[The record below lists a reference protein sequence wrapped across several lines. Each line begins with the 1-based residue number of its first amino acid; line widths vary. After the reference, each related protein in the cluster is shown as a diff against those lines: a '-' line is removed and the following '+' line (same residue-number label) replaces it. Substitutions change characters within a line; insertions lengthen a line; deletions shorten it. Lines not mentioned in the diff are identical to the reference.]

1 MVTLPVRV
9 QSIASPFEGGFLFGY
24 DTGVISSALLL
35 IEEDYHFTTVEKEL
49 IVTITLACAGV
60 FALLAG
66 PINKIFGR
74 RKAIIGSAIL
84 FGLGSLILLAAKGF
98 NELLIGRAVVGV
110 GLGISSMS
118 VPVYLSE
125 CAPPSV
131 RGKLNTANQIS
142 ITFGEWIAAL
152 LGGIVSKFPF
162 GWRILLGAAVLPAG
176 IQLFGFLC
184 ALPESPRYL
193 LEQGRKDEAAR
204 VLKMIRQSD
213 CTDELNEMTAA
224 IDAERREKSQSV
236 FVGIGRKALII
247 ACGLQLV
254 AQLSGVNTIM
264 YYAGS
269 IVFSSGIV
277 QEKSSA
283 IWIVLGIISVHFAT
297 SFIGFV
303 TIDRYGRRP

>member
-1 MVTLPVRV
+1 M
-9 QSIASPFEGGFLFGY
+9 
-24 DTGVISSALLL
+24 LL
-35 IEEDYHFTTVEKEL
+35 IEKDYHFTTIQKEL

-60 FALLAG
+60 FSLLAG

-84 FGLGSLILLAAKGF
+84 FGVGSLILLAAKGF
-98 NELLIGRAVVGV
+98 GELLIGRGVVGV
-110 GLGISSMS
+110 GLGISSMA

-142 ITFGEWIAAL
+142 ITFGEWVAAL
-152 LGGIVSKFPF
+152 LGGMVAKISF
-162 GWRILLGAAVLPAG
+162 GWRILLGAAVLPAC

-184 ALPESPRYL
+184 SLPESPRYL
-193 LEQGRKDEAAR
+193 LEQGRREEAAK
-204 VLKMIRQSD
+204 VLKMIRRAE
-213 CTDELNEMTAA
+213 CTQELNEMAAA
-224 IDAERREKSQSV
+224 IDLERRDKNQSV
-236 FVGIGRKALII
+236 FVGVGRKALIL

-277 QEKSSA
+277 QERSSA

-297 SFIGFV
+297 SFIGFI